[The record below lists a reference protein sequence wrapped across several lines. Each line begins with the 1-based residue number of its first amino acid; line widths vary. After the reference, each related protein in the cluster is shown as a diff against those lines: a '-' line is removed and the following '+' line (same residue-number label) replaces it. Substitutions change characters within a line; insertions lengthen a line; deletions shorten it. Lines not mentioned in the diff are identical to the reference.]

1 MLCVSFASC
10 FIVTC
15 SLALLGLIVSPWTR
29 PGLHMTKAQTVH
41 SRRTFAHRFAHR
53 YMCIAFYSRR
63 CAQSSRLALSS
74 MAVVADVIDRSRRE
88 IRFVFYASSLR
99 AITDQATIIDRRLGL
114 SLRLVVSS
122 LTIVADGLDRSYSL
136 TKSLGFGTCARAQQ
150 PLKF

>member
-1 MLCVSFASC
+1 MISVEMLCVSFASY
-10 FIVTC
+10 FVVTC
-15 SLALLGLIVSPWTR
+15 SLALLGLIASPWTR
-29 PGLHMTKAQTVH
+29 PGLHMTKAQTAH

-63 CAQSSRLALSS
+63 CAQSSRLAWST

-99 AITDQATIIDRRLGL
+99 ALADQVTIMDRRLGL

-122 LTIVADGLDRSYSL
+122 FVLDHR
-136 TKSLGFGTCARAQQ
+136 R
-150 PLKF
+150 